1 MKKLFGEIHI
11 ENKIEL
17 FKFTFE
23 SMTSPCEVLIYEKDK
38 NKAFE
43 CFEEIKKETF
53 LLEKKYNFYNKDS
66 YLNKVINNRKRN
78 KISIDNQT
86 YNILYT
92 VKDLSEQTNSIFDI
106 SVGTINHC
114 YKKNT
119 IKEIDECLLSF
130 KYMYGSSSWFLKDK
144 KLHFKDKET
153 KLDLG
158 GVIKEYAVDVAVMII
173 KDFNI
178 EAALVNFGG
187 DIYAHGLKPDNS
199 SFSIGIKNPKKT
211 DENLLIVNISN
222 QALTTSASYERYK
235 TVEDKEFSHIINKNK
250 IEHNILS
257 STIISSSTLESGI
270 LSTSFMINP
279 SCEIRDGIQVVL
291 IDEDLSIHQNLVE
304 KIY

>member
-92 VKDLSEQTNSIFDI
+92 IKDLSEQTNSIFDI
-106 SVGTINHC
+106 TVGTINHW

-119 IKEIDECLLSF
+119 IKELDECLLSF

-279 SCEIRDGIQVVL
+279 SCEIRDEIQVVL

-304 KIY
+304 KI